1 MDQLFNFGQRR
12 MSYKVGNSIKVW
24 RAKMNI
30 TQQELA
36 QMALVSRKTI
46 STLERGVYMPSV
58 GLALKLAEIFGTQVE
73 EIFFLNND
81 SLK

>member
-1 MDQLFNFGQRR
+1 
-12 MSYKVGNSIKVW
+12 MSYKVENSIKVW
-24 RAKMNI
+24 RAKLNT

-58 GLALKLAEIFGTQVE
+58 GLALKLAEIFKTSVE
-73 EIFFLNND
+73 EVFY
-81 SLK
+81 LKSE

>member
-1 MDQLFNFGQRR
+1 
-12 MSYKVGNSIKVW
+12 MSYNVTNSIKVW
-24 RAKMNI
+24 RAKLDI

-58 GLALKLAEIFGTQVE
+58 GLALTLAGIFDTQVE
-73 EIFFLNND
+73 EVFHL
-81 SLK
+81 SLSSQE